1 MHVAV
6 AARHAQVRKFVLWS
20 QTWLY
25 GAHPSN
31 PNFLTEK
38 HPLRAPAGEPF
49 FADKIEA
56 EEQARKLAQRSPG
69 TVVTILRTAPDPRA
83 DGAQLRSRA
92 TSRASSCPR

>member
-6 AARHAQVRKFVLWS
+6 AARHAQVRKLVLWS

-31 PNFLTEK
+31 PNFLSEA
-38 HPLRAPAGEPF
+38 HPLRAPMSEPY

-56 EEQARKLAQRSPG
+56 EEQARKLTQRSP
-69 TVVTILRTAPDPRA
+69 VLVARTHR
-83 DGAQLRSRA
+83 
-92 TSRASSCPR
+92 